1 MKIGILTATITES
14 DFFPNIIKLKE
25 IAEKR
30 GHTVDIFKNGEFNL
44 FVENGATKL
53 FYNQETFS
61 VTDYDIVLN
70 RISVREKS
78 NAEYYVANEFIHNN
92 IPFFNTPESIAK
104 ARNKLLSLQI
114 IADLGVKLTRSAVVR
129 RCEDIEFAISK
140 FQFPV
145 ILKNIFGSL
154 GSSTLLIYDMK
165 QLRSTFD
172 YLWNI
177 NRNEIILI
185 QEFVEADDNTISDF
199 RVFVLGNEVIASM
212 KRTNSDDDFRA
223 NYKKGAA
230 VKLAEITET
239 EQEQCLLITKTFGLD
254 IAGVDF
260 IRTKNGPV
268 FLEVNSNPGIEGIRK
283 ATLSDGFDILDEI
296 VDYLE
301 SRVSYIDFSS

>member
-1 MKIGILTATITES
+1 MRIGILTATITES
-14 DFFPNIIKLKE
+14 DFFPNIIELKDT
-25 IAEKR
+25 AEKR
-30 GHTVDIFKNGEFNL
+30 GHSVDIFRNGEFNL

-53 FYNQETFS
+53 FYNQKAFFVE
-61 VTDYDIVLN
+61 DYDIVLN

-78 NAEYYVANEFIHNN
+78 NAEYYVANEFINKN
-92 IPFFNTPESIAK
+92 ITFFNTPDAIAK

-114 IADLGVKLTRSAVVR
+114 MAKLGVNLTRSAIIR
-129 RCEDIEFAISK
+129 RPEDLEFAVSH
-140 FQFPV
+140 FNYPLV
-145 ILKNIFGSL
+145 LKNIFGSL
-154 GSSTLLIYDMK
+154 GSSTLLIYDIK

-177 NRNEIILI
+177 NRNEVILI
-185 QEFVEADDNTISDF
+185 QEYIESDDRTISDF
-199 RVFVLGNEVIASM
+199 RVFVLGDEVVASM
-212 KRTNSDDDFRA
+212 KRTNSDNDFRA

-230 VKLAEITET
+230 VKLAEITEL
-239 EQEQCLLITKTFGLD
+239 EKEQCLAIAKEFGLD

-283 ATLSDGFDILDEI
+283 ATQADGFDILDKI

-301 SRVSYIDFSS
+301 KRVKN

>member
-14 DFFPNIIKLKE
+14 DFFPNIIELKE

-30 GHTVDIFKNGEFNL
+30 GHTVDIFRNGEFNL
-44 FVENGATKL
+44 FIENGATKL
-53 FYNQETFS
+53 FYNQEPFS

-78 NAEYYVANEFIHNN
+78 NAEYYVANEFIHKN

-104 ARNKLLSLQI
+104 AWNKLLSLQI
-114 IADLGVKLTRSAVVR
+114 MADLGVNLTRSAVLR
-129 RCEDIEFAISK
+129 RHEDIEFAISK

-145 ILKNIFGSL
+145 VLKNIFGSL

-185 QEFVEADDNTISDF
+185 QEFVEADDKTISDF
-199 RVFVLGNEVIASM
+199 RVFVLGDEVIASM

-223 NYKKGAA
+223 NYKKGAT
-230 VKLAEITET
+230 VKLAEITEK
-239 EQEQCLLITKTFGLD
+239 EKEQCLLIAKTFGLD

-260 IRTKNGPV
+260 IRTTNGPV

-283 ATLSDGFDILDEI
+283 ATQADGFDILDKI

-301 SRVSYIDFSS
+301 SRVG